1 MQSLNVP
8 CVHLVVFSRNF
19 LSLSFQLAF
28 PDFTSFPSGSL
39 SALLVLSTASRMRKP
54 PRSVRA
60 RRTTP
65 GHRQTHHLPPAH
77 VRLAEAAAFCTAR
90 KGGCSHGVCPSA
102 QSRAAVRA
110 ALRGCPLPACCAG
123 PWGLHLGTRVLGRA
137 RLHQG
142 AAAVGGDGG
151 ASLRHRTCR
160 LQSCERGMWSG
171 CSLPVETRA
180 RSFSQYSSQILIKWP
195 LVNWIGLPLL
205 Q

>member
-1 MQSLNVP
+1 MQSHLEGGIWPVAGNGEMQSLNVP

-39 SALLVLSTASRMRKP
+39 SALLALSTASRMRKP

-90 KGGCSHGVCPSA
+90 KGGCSHSVCPSA

-123 PWGLHLGTRVLGRA
+123 PCGLHLGTHVLGRA

-142 AAAVGGDGG
+142 AAAVG
-151 ASLRHRTCR
+151 
-160 LQSCERGMWSG
+160 RGWRGFPS
-171 CSLPVETRA
+171 PQN
-180 RSFSQYSSQILIKWP
+180 SQAAVL
-195 LVNWIGLPLL
+195 
-205 Q
+205 